1 MKHFFFSILLS
12 ALCSMSMAQIN
23 LREGIV
29 ITLAGDTL
37 HGDIDYRTDA
47 INAEQCLFRKDGQN
61 EFQTYKPGDI
71 QGYRFMNNGRFYVTK
86 TVHTGAQGNQT
97 IFLEYLVKGQL
108 NLYYRDTHYIGEYY
122 LEDEFGNVARFE
134 EIEKDAPKK
143 QRQKVLSQAYN
154 LLGRSA
160 KAQQILWWE
169 KLTRENVTKAV
180 IAFNDDVCP
189 DQRCEILEHRSKKLP
204 KQDFVVHFLLK
215 AGFAKINA
223 SYQHAD
229 ENAELK
235 GFSLSAGVLY
245 DMKRLSPNLYA
256 ETILDYNITEDN
268 TTFDGSSI
276 TWNEWVLKLGVGYQ
290 WKQLLVQPRIHGGMA
305 ITALYSKD
313 LDKHCYFGSPAGYM
327 GAGML
332 FPIGKREGIT
342 LDFDY
347 SINKYKLYYTTNI
360 NDDDW
365 LLHRFTLS
373 VGYQF

>member
-61 EFQTYKPGDI
+61 EFQTYKPGEI
-71 QGYRFMNNGRFYVTK
+71 EGYRFMNNGRFYISK
-86 TVHTGAQGNQT
+86 TVNTGAKGGVKT
-97 IFLEYLVKGQL
+97 LFLEYLVKGQL

-256 ETILDYNITEDN
+256 ETILDYNHKIEFDDITL
-268 TTFDGSSI
+268 
-276 TWNEWVLKLGVGYQ
+276 NEWILKMGIGYQ
-290 WKQLLVQPRIHGGMA
+290 WKKLPVHPRIHGGL
-305 ITALYSKD
+305 ALTTLFSKYFS
-313 LDKHCYFGSPAGYM
+313 DKDFCFGCPAGYF
-327 GAGML
+327 GAGIL
-332 FPIGKREGIT
+332 FPIGQRGGIT
-342 LDFDY
+342 LDVDY
-347 SINKYKLYYTTNI
+347 SVNRYKMGDLI
-360 NDDDW
+360 LDFIDIDW
-365 LLHRFTLS
+365 QFRRLSLS